1 MLKVCYAYKFNIM
14 FGWFKK
20 KSESEKLMEEY
31 KKLMEES
38 FRLSKIDRTAADAK
52 HAEAEE
58 ILKKIDN
65 LGK

>member
-1 MLKVCYAYKFNIM
+1 M

-38 FRLSKIDRTAADAK
+38 FRLSKIDRKASDAK
-52 HAEAEE
+52 IAEAEE
-58 ILKKIDN
+58 VMKKIES
-65 LGK
+65 LS